1 MPRFLLTAT
10 DDDNV
15 VTTKEFDSSY
25 LSDAVEHVSDFLH
38 GVGFC
43 FDSLSISN
51 ESHIDDSSL
60 EDPRTDSGVVFLSE
74 KVTKNTNT
82 VYKDETW
89 QYIISHLIYTDVVQ
103 LNYTVNSWAKL
114 LDEVVPREDI
124 ILQVNH

>member
-51 ESHIDDSSL
+51 ESHIGDSSL

-74 KVTKNTNT
+74 KVRKNTNT
-82 VYKDETW
+82 VYKDET
-89 QYIISHLIYTDVVQ
+89 
-103 LNYTVNSWAKL
+103 
-114 LDEVVPREDI
+114 
-124 ILQVNH
+124 

>member
-51 ESHIDDSSL
+51 ESHIDDSSF
-60 EDPRTDSGVVFLSE
+60 EDPRTDSSVVFLSE

-82 VYKDETW
+82 VYKDET
-89 QYIISHLIYTDVVQ
+89 
-103 LNYTVNSWAKL
+103 
-114 LDEVVPREDI
+114 
-124 ILQVNH
+124 

>member
-10 DDDNV
+10 DEDDV

-25 LSDAVEHVSDFLH
+25 LSDAIEHVSDFLH

-60 EDPRTDSGVVFLSE
+60 EDPRINDSGVVFLSE

-82 VYKDETW
+82 VYKDET
-89 QYIISHLIYTDVVQ
+89 
-103 LNYTVNSWAKL
+103 
-114 LDEVVPREDI
+114 
-124 ILQVNH
+124 